1 MLKLT
6 YMLTVDTMTLR
17 LMGLLLNKQIKQFDL
32 NANH

>member
-6 YMLTVDTMTLR
+6 YMLTEDRMTLR

>member
-1 MLKLT
+1 
-6 YMLTVDTMTLR
+6 MLTVDTMTLR